1 MTAAMRQEQMKMLP
15 HLDCRLGYSQR
26 GAALLVVAVVLTVVA
41 LGVLYGRMNARQQS
55 DAMTAQA
62 LAEAR
67 AALIFRALSDTNH
80 PGSLPCP
87 DLDNDGVAETTVGM
101 LNGDCGKMI
110 PGSPPV
116 ISYIGRLPWRTLGL
130 NDIRDGNGEH
140 LWYALS
146 SDARDYQNLEI
157 NSQNT
162 AGLLQVNSNAH
173 MVAVLFS
180 SGVAIAPQQR
190 GTQAQQLAVGN
201 YLEGG
206 NEITGTTV
214 YVAKTV
220 ADPAF
225 DDTVL
230 TLSSTDLFRKVERL
244 VLLQIAKNL
253 APPYPYAAADQLG
266 IDQPGLLAGFVPYTT
281 LPVTSASINTLI
293 QNDWFQ
299 NNMAASPML
308 PYYVSAARDQV
319 QINLKYCSGSM
330 HASSAVMAVH
340 CV

>member
-1 MTAAMRQEQMKMLP
+1 MLP
-15 HLDCRLGYSQR
+15 HTDCRLGYSQR

-41 LGVLYGRMNARQQS
+41 LGVLYGRMNVRQHA
-55 DAMTAQA
+55 DAVTAQA
-62 LAEAR
+62 LAEAQ

-87 DLDNDGVAETTVGM
+87 DTNNDGVAETTVGVQ
-101 LNGDCGKMI
+101 GGACKG
-110 PGSPPV
+110 G
-116 ISYIGRLPWRTLGL
+116 YIGRLPWRTLGL
-130 NDIRDGNGEH
+130 TDVRDGSGER

-146 SDARDYQNLEI
+146 SDARDYQNLKI

-162 AGLLQVNSNAH
+162 AGLLQVNNNAN

-180 SGVAIAPQQR
+180 SGVTIAPQQR

-206 NEITGTTV
+206 NETAGTTV

-230 TLSSTDLFRKVERL
+230 TLSSADLFRKVERL

-253 APPYPYAAADQLG
+253 APPYPYAAADQSG
-266 IDQPGLLAGFVPYTT
+266 IDQSGLLAGFVPYTT
-281 LPVTSASINTLI
+281 LPATSASINTLI